1 MRDDSRQ
8 LGRPGE
14 ISRDSVVRTYRCYAP
29 VYDWLFGAAL
39 EPGRRA
45 LGRAV
50 GALHPDRVLEVGVGT
65 GLALRHYPSA
75 AAVTGIDL
83 STEMIEIA
91 RARLARLRGRRIE
104 LRTMNAEDMDFP
116 DQAFDCVT
124 LPYVLSVTPDPQR
137 LYAEVRRVCR
147 RGGAILILNHFSGS
161 GYWQPLERAMRAA
174 AARIGFRSDF
184 SYAEHIEAHDWDVR
198 RVTKVNF
205 GGLSRLVEICNS

>member
-1 MRDDSRQ
+1 MRDDSRR
-8 LGRPGE
+8 LGRPGD
-14 ISRDSVVRTYRCYAP
+14 ISRESVVRTYRFYAP

-50 GALHPDRVLEVGVGT
+50 CALSPESVLEVGVGT
-65 GLALRHYPSA
+65 GLALRHYPAA

-83 STEMIEIA
+83 SAEMIEIA
-91 RARLARLRGRRIE
+91 RGRLGGLRGRRIE

-124 LPYVLSVTPDPQR
+124 LPYVLSVTPDPER

-147 RGGAILILNHFSGS
+147 RGGTILILNHFAGS
-161 GYWQPLERAMRAA
+161 ARWRPLERAMRAA
-174 AARIGFRSDF
+174 GARIGFRPDLDF
-184 SYAEHIEAHDWDVR
+184 AEHILRHDWEVR
-198 RVTKVNF
+198 SVSEVNF
-205 GGLSRLVEICNS
+205 GGLSRLVEICNC